1 VFGAGGVRAGG
12 GWVVLAFGVG
22 VINALVTSKVG
33 LLGWTGS
40 GIFLRFADRLVP
52 NVSRWVRPDP
62 GLGRFGE
69 DRHAGERWVRWRFES
84 GWAQTGLHLV
94 FIWSS
99 SGLRSCSMKGKR
111 PLGVCINRHS
121 VETAQVTGG

>member
-22 VINALVTSKVG
+22 VINALVTSKVR
-33 LLGWTGS
+33 LLGWTAPAFS
-40 GIFLRFADRLVP
+40 F
-52 NVSRWVRPDP
+52 VSRTGWCLMCPVGCVPIRAWVGSARIDT
-62 GLGRFGE
+62 R
-69 DRHAGERWVRWRFES
+69 ERDGCGGASSRGGPKR
-84 GWAQTGLHLV
+84 V